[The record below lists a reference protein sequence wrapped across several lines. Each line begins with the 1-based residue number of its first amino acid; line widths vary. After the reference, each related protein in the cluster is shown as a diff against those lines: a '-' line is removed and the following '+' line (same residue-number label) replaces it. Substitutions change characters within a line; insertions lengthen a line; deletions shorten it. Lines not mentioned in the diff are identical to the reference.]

1 MRCIDKLFKKPQKR
15 TGRFQKRHQQKVRK
29 TLFLLLLLIIFLLLG
44 LLAIIL
50 IGKNRQLK
58 EILPYDRSQRVF
70 GTTAGEDYPVADGLS
85 QNLCVGEAETSLEG
99 VEAKEGER
107 AGLFDIHGRKISFST
122 GLYERVSPGTVTQ
135 LMTALV
141 AFEKLNPDDTVTI
154 SQEDMV
160 YGQNRNTCGLSAD
173 NQTTVKQLLNAVLVS
188 SAQDACLALARS
200 AGGSADAFVDL
211 MNQKAQDLGMTNT
224 NFVNAT
230 GVSDEN
236 QYTTVYDIYLLLNE
250 LLKYPDLTNAMGLSE
265 FILNYSQA
273 DGTAKQQWLS
283 CDNLYATGR
292 ITVPRGVTVL
302 GGKFFSSDTERY
314 TALLVQNNYGN
325 AFAAIVFQSESE
337 TEMNNRIR
345 QMLEKINS

>member
-1 MRCIDKLFKKPQKR
+1 M
-15 TGRFQKRHQQKVRK
+15 RK

-141 AFEKLNPDDTVTI
+141 AF
-154 SQEDMV
+154 
-160 YGQNRNTCGLSAD
+160 
-173 NQTTVKQLLNAVLVS
+173 
-188 SAQDACLALARS
+188 
-200 AGGSADAFVDL
+200 
-211 MNQKAQDLGMTNT
+211 
-224 NFVNAT
+224 
-230 GVSDEN
+230 
-236 QYTTVYDIYLLLNE
+236 
-250 LLKYPDLTNAMGLSE
+250 
-265 FILNYSQA
+265 
-273 DGTAKQQWLS
+273 
-283 CDNLYATGR
+283 
-292 ITVPRGVTVL
+292 
-302 GGKFFSSDTERY
+302 
-314 TALLVQNNYGN
+314 
-325 AFAAIVFQSESE
+325 
-337 TEMNNRIR
+337 
-345 QMLEKINS
+345 

>member
-15 TGRFQKRHQQKVRK
+15 TGRFKKRHQQKVKK

-173 NQTTVKQLLNAVLVS
+173 NQITVKQLLNAILVS
-188 SAQDACLALARS
+188 SAQDACTKRRRQRRCLCGLDEPESPGPWHDQHQLRKCNRCFGRKSVYHGLRYLS
-200 AGGSADAFVDL
+200 AF
-211 MNQKAQDLGMTNT
+211 K
-224 NFVNAT
+224 
-230 GVSDEN
+230 
-236 QYTTVYDIYLLLNE
+236 
-250 LLKYPDLTNAMGLSE
+250 
-265 FILNYSQA
+265 
-273 DGTAKQQWLS
+273 
-283 CDNLYATGR
+283 
-292 ITVPRGVTVL
+292 
-302 GGKFFSSDTERY
+302 
-314 TALLVQNNYGN
+314 
-325 AFAAIVFQSESE
+325 
-337 TEMNNRIR
+337 
-345 QMLEKINS
+345 